1 MIIEHYIIVIK
12 LIYSLKQSVFIYNSS
27 ISSHVKKYCFSANT
41 NIACVSP
48 RNRHTNMN
56 LQNPASNLFLINE
69 YISPTMK
76 YKLTTPETPRNTHFN
91 QVIGTT
97 FNPVVIMK
105 IVNEYPYIENIH
117 MY

>member
-1 MIIEHYIIVIK
+1 
-12 LIYSLKQSVFIYNSS
+12 
-27 ISSHVKKYCFSANT
+27 
-41 NIACVSP
+41 
-48 RNRHTNMN
+48 MN